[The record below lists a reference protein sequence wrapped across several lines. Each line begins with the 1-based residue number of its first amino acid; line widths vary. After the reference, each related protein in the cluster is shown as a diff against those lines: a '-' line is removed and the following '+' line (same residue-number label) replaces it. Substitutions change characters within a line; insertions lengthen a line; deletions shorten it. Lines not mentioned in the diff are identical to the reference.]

1 MDNQDNI
8 CDPGWGS
15 QDRLKKADSIWE
27 TMLHFGGPGIANSQW
42 LDIGCGSGGIAAAL
56 APRVKYMVGIDPE
69 PWRRWNSFQELNKNL
84 EFIQESSEKLTVT
97 SKSVDV
103 VICNQVYEHVDD
115 PRNLIEEIHRILK
128 PGGFCYFAGP
138 NLVYPIEPHVFW
150 PFIHWLPRGF
160 ARKLMR
166 LFRAKRLVDANSVAY
181 WQLMAWFS
189 KFDVINAVP
198 YISKYPEKYGRKGI
212 VFRLVSY
219 IPYSLLD
226 ILTPLSPGFV
236 FVLSRREQ

>member
-1 MDNQDNI
+1 MDNQNDI

-15 QDRLKKADSIWE
+15 QDRLEKANSIWE
-27 TMLHFGGPGIANSQW
+27 TMLNFVGPGVANGKW

-56 APRVKYMVGIDPE
+56 APRVGHMVGIDPE
-69 PWRRWNSFQELNKNL
+69 PWKRWDSFQELNRNL
-84 EFIQESSEKLTVT
+84 EFIQESSEKLTVPD
-97 SKSVDV
+97 KSVDV

-115 PRNLIEEIHRILK
+115 PKKLIEEIHRILK
-128 PGGFCYFAGP
+128 PDGFCYFAGP
-138 NLVYPIEPHVFW
+138 NFVYPIEPHVFW

-166 LFRAKRLVDANSVAY
+166 LFRAKYLVEANSVTY

-189 KFDVINAVP
+189 GFDVINAVP
-198 YISKYPEKYGRKGI
+198 YILKHSEKYGRKGT
-212 VFRLVSY
+212 VSRLVSY
-219 IPYSLLD
+219 MPYGLLD

-236 FVLSRREQ
+236 FVLSKREQ